1 MGVRRRKQH
10 PRQQA
15 HLRTADTGSTPHRRR
30 APASTSARRTHWRSV
45 SAGHDP
51 AWPRST
57 GLPRNS
63 LGYSR
68 AVPAPARPHAGGTL
82 RSTPTRVHAATTCTS
97 NWTSQHPR
105 RDASA
110 DDPATA
116 GITWALSIVGLVIV
130 IRILLIPSLFQQI
143 KASRG
148 VQRQAGYLPRPGIQ
162 CCGEAASPPNAATNR
177 AHDRRLDGLIRPSR
191 TPACPGPRADD
202 RRGYR

>member
-1 MGVRRRKQH
+1 MGLID
-10 PRQQA
+10 A
-15 HLRTADTGSTPHRRR
+15 ILTPLEY
-30 APASTSARRTHWRSV
+30 V
-45 SAGHDP
+45 V
-51 AWPRST
+51 AWIMVAWHK
-57 GLPRNS
+57 GLTIIG
-63 LGYSR
+63 L
-68 AVPAPARPHAGGTL
+68 
-82 RSTPTRVHAATTCTS
+82 
-97 NWTSQHPR
+97 
-105 RDASA
+105 
-110 DDPATA
+110 PATA